1 MTYIHFNHF
10 PIRPGRQEVTLSPEK
25 KKIMGKNN
33 TLEHPISTRPRL
45 HTYSSKKQGVVNQA
59 AIRHSTEPSI
69 RVASGRRFASSLTL
83 VSGQIP
89 IKSNTARRHHSK
101 LMHLDHQI
109 HIK

>member
-1 MTYIHFNHF
+1 MMTYIHFNHF

-69 RVASGRRFASSLTL
+69 RTELDSGVRP
-83 VSGQIP
+83 IP
-89 IKSNTARRHHSK
+89 YKKQFGGMTSF
-101 LMHLDHQI
+101 
-109 HIK
+109 